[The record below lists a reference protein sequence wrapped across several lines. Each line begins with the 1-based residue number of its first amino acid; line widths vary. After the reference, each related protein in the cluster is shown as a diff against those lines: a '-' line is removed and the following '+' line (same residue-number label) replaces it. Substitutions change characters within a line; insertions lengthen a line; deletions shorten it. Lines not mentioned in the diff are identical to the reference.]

1 MEKMAIANDVY
12 MAHLQNF
19 GQGDPKEKSQK
30 FLFQFN
36 ELGHQLHRQFD
47 IVAERLKLPY
57 EQPLMTYPS
66 LGNLMDEIQQDDM
79 ENKNREYFREMAKE
93 VKVKDDIA
101 QKVLN
106 NRLSIIKTS
115 QEKDKARSH
124 YAEYQKESQKL
135 LSFCKKMMEKREKE
149 IDSLELK
156 QRKGVPEV
164 RKISKKEL
172 DEKFSEIIGQP
183 QYVEPIGKNTLPP
196 HYSREISRYEP
207 PKRVKQKERE
217 DLIKK
222 VKEMTG
228 EGIKGGEREKSVE
241 VDTDLF
247 WDHEGLK
254 PLPKAP
260 RDELDKDPK
269 PPRVPK
275 APRAETKA
283 EEASKKGYSAKEGD
297 ITEGKD
303 PETSFGMNQ
312 SKKEISPRIKQEIDP
327 KKREVIRN

>member
-1 MEKMAIANDVY
+1 
-12 MAHLQNF
+12 
-19 GQGDPKEKSQK
+19 
-30 FLFQFN
+30 
-36 ELGHQLHRQFD
+36 
-47 IVAERLKLPY
+47 
-57 EQPLMTYPS
+57 MTYPS
-66 LGNLMDEIQQDDM
+66 LGNLMDEIQQEDM

-149 IDSLELK
+149 IDSLELE
-156 QRKGVPEV
+156 QPKGVPEV

-172 DEKFSEIIGQP
+172 DEKFSEMIGQP

-207 PKRVKQKERE
+207 PKPVKQKERE

-241 VDTDLF
+241 VDTDLS

-260 RDELDKDPK
+260 RDGLDKDPK

-275 APRAETKA
+275 ASRAEAKA
-283 EEASKKGYSAKEGD
+283 EEAPKKGTQPRRG
-297 ITEGKD
+297 I
-303 PETSFGMNQ
+303 Q
-312 SKKEISPRIKQEIDP
+312 KKEKTQKLPSE
-327 KKREVIRN
+327 